1 MTQLSIDAVNAMTT
15 EAFVDAFGGIAEHSQ
30 WVAERAGL
38 ARPFATR
45 DGFSA
50 AFHAVL
56 DGATREEL
64 LVLVNAHPDLAG
76 RAMKAGTL
84 TADSTSEQNSVGLNT
99 LSEDEFERFTTLNG
113 LYKAKFGFPFIHAV
127 RGGASKFQIL
137 ESFEQRLQND
147 IESEFHTAM
156 GHIKRIIRFRIED
169 RVS

>member
-1 MTQLSIDAVNAMTT
+1 MTKLSIDAVNAMTV
-15 EAFVDAFGGIAEHSQ
+15 EAFVDVFGGIAEHSQ
-30 WVAERAGL
+30 WVAERAVR
-38 ARPFATR
+38 ARPFQTG
-45 DGFSA
+45 DGLIG

-56 DGATREEL
+56 DGAKREEL

-99 LSEDEFERFTTLNG
+99 LSENDFERFTTLNR

-127 RGGASKFQIL
+127 RGGATKFEIL

-147 IESEFHTAM
+147 VESELHTAM
-156 GHIKRIIRFRIED
+156 GHIRRIIRFRIED